1 MAKKFTLADMWGEAG
16 LEQAE
21 KTSKSIMDVQM
32 VSIFD
37 MHPHPINKD
46 YYKNTAIEQL
56 ENSIYAD
63 GRVRQNLEVVPA
75 VGENF
80 KYWIISGH
88 RRHRACTNLYEEG
101 YIEFEF
107 VPAVVLPEMSD
118 DEIRA
123 AIIMTNSTQRE
134 MTDWEK
140 VMQHMAFKKIL
151 PGLKKRKGLDG
162 KVREIESDFLN
173 VSQTQIAIYN
183 TIGTRLNPVC
193 MKKFENGEI
202 GISLAYEIAK
212 ADDKVQKVIE
222 NEMEIRP
229 EHVTEEFIKNLINK
243 LPIKG
248 QIKLETEQI
257 PVPEKVS
264 ESDTFVKKDESGQI
278 PEPVKVSESDTFVK
292 KDKPGQIPVP
302 EKVSESDTFV
312 KDEPEQIPEPK
323 KVSESDT
330 FRKETEPEHIP
341 ESGNAES
348 GTLLGGYDERTI
360 DTQYAINKSYYEGAL
375 RERRYDMAYKYACIC
390 DGLVLLKQH
399 MNKIE

>member
-1 MAKKFTLADMWGEAG
+1 MAKKFTLADMLSGAG

-21 KTSKSIMDVQM
+21 KTSKSIMDVRM

-37 MHPHPINKD
+37 MHPHPMNKD

-63 GRVRQNLEVVPA
+63 GRVRQNLEIAPA
-75 VGENF
+75 LGENF
-80 KYWIISGH
+80 KYWIITGH

-101 YIEFEF
+101 YTEFEF
-107 VPAVVLPEMSD
+107 VPAVILPEMSP

-162 KVREIESDFLN
+162 KVRELEADFMN

-193 MKKFENGEI
+193 MKKFEDGEI

-212 ADDKVQKVIE
+212 ADDRVQKTIE

-229 EHVTEEFIKNLINK
+229 EHVTKEFIEKLIDK
-243 LPIKG
+243 QPIKG
-248 QIKLETEQI
+248 QMEFT
-257 PVPEKVS
+257 KVS
-264 ESDTFVKKDESGQI
+264 ESDTFEESEPEQI
-278 PEPVKVSESDTFVK
+278 PIPEKVSESDTFVK

-312 KDEPEQIPEPK
+312 KDEPEQIPEPE

-330 FRKETEPEHIP
+330 FREENKLEQIP
-341 ESGNAES
+341 KPARA
-348 GTLLGGYDERTI
+348 TLLGGYDKRTI
-360 DTQYAINKSYYEGAL
+360 DTQYAINKSYYETAL
-375 RERRYDMAYKYACIC
+375 RERRYNLAYKYACIC
-390 DGLVLLKQH
+390 DGLVLLKEH

>member
-37 MHPHPINKD
+37 MRPHPINKD

-162 KVREIESDFLN
+162 KVREIESDFLH

-193 MKKFENGEI
+193 MKKFEDGEI

-212 ADDKVQKVIE
+212 ADDRIQKTIE

-229 EHVTEEFIKNLINK
+229 EHVTEAFIKNLINK
-243 LPIKG
+243 QPING
-248 QIKLETEQI
+248 QMELKSEQI
-257 PVPEKVS
+257 PEPKKVS

-278 PEPVKVSESDTFVK
+278 PEPVKVSESSTFEE
-292 KDKPGQIPVP
+292 DKLNQIPES
-302 EKVSESDTFV
+302 EKVSESDTFR
-312 KDEPEQIPEPK
+312 E
-323 KVSESDT
+323 
-330 FRKETEPEHIP
+330 ETEPEHIP
-341 ESGNAES
+341 KSGKATDL
-348 GTLLGGYDERTI
+348 TLLGGYDERTI
-360 DTQYAINKSYYEGAL
+360 DSQYAINKSYYERAL
-375 RERRYDMAYKYACIC
+375 KEHRYDMAYKYACIC
-390 DGLVLLKQH
+390 DGLVLLKEH